1 MIWEVIRLNI
11 HKGIMNKLLCLL
23 LVGIC
28 LSVWSIPASA
38 APTPQAKEEV
48 FKDDELM
55 TNLLKNVIALHVDT
69 PYAFVKS
76 IKMPI
81 DIENLDVAPSVVKGN
96 TLVPLRF
103 VAENFGAEVLWDN
116 AASQISIKY
125 GNSKAVLKL
134 NSDKMT
140 VNNKNIKMEVPPQNM
155 NGRTMIPLRKLAE
168 DLLNMNVGYK
178 DGLIVLGNQQNVTN
192 IIQDSTNTGFVNTL
206 FVGTRSLDPEE
217 TSFKFNGTVRYVPST
232 ESFNFL
238 SELGNG
244 DPNANQ
250 VFLGWDASKRFKY
263 YKVGYPAN
271 SPQIYIY
278 LSLDITKDKIEVASI
293 DLSKVGTSNGF
304 RVGDS
309 YRAVQFFY
317 MHSYSEKD
325 LGNGFI
331 EYLHPIGAGNRLTF
345 IVNKMTNKVSGIEI
359 RYEISNASN
368 LSDTFDPS
376 KIVLENQKKMLTEND
391 ALAIVRN
398 YDNAKLKVVTDF
410 NNNKYYAFH
419 AYTEEAE
426 YDHLYLVD
434 KNTEKLF
441 IWYTDGTI
449 KPVNPKSTESKK
461 ITEDR
466 AMEIIEAKVNP
477 IIESYKR
484 PPYID
489 RLDTTTINNKTYFVF
504 EVGYTGTSH
513 PVMFT
518 ECYVSEEGS
527 TIMMYDFKAEKEV
540 PFNVSLFK
548 QYLKAA
554 LPK

>member
-1 MIWEVIRLNI
+1 M
-11 HKGIMNKLLCLL
+11 
-23 LVGIC
+23 
-28 LSVWSIPASA
+28 SVWSIPASA

-140 VNNKNIKMEVPPQNM
+140 INNKNIKMEVPPQNM

-178 DGLIVLGNQQNVTN
+178 DGLIILGNQQNVSN
-192 IIQDSTNTGFVNTL
+192 IIQNSSNTGFVNTV

-263 YKVGYPAN
+263 YKVGYPSN

-278 LSLDITKDKIEVASI
+278 LSLDTPKDKIEVASI

-317 MHSYSEKD
+317 GHSDSEKD

-331 EYLHPIGAGNRLTF
+331 EYLHPIGKGDRLVF
-345 IVNKMTNKVSGIEI
+345 IVDKATNKVSGIEI
-359 RYEISNASN
+359 RYVITTSN
-368 LSDTFDPS
+368 LNKNSTSDLMDTFNPS
-376 KIVLENQKKMLTEND
+376 MIVLDNEKKILTEKE
-391 ALAIVRN
+391 ALAIVHN
-398 YDNAKLKVVTDF
+398 YDKATLEVNANVKGI
-410 NNNKYYAFH
+410 NYEKYYAFQ
-419 AYTEEAE
+419 AYTEEFE
-426 YDHLYLVD
+426 YDYLYLVE
-434 KNTEKLF
+434 KNTGKLF

-449 KPVNPKSTESKK
+449 KPVDLKSTESKK
-461 ITEDR
+461 ITKDR
-466 AMEIIEAKVNP
+466 AMKIIEAKVNP

-484 PPYID
+484 PPFIN

-504 EVGYTGTSH
+504 EVAYTGASH
-513 PVMFT
+513 PVMFA
-518 ECYVSEEGS
+518 ECYVSEDGS
-527 TIMMYDFKAEKEV
+527 TIMMYDFKTEKEV
-540 PFNVSLFK
+540 PFNESLFK